1 MSIEGYFDSVIDI
14 WYRYPKHTK
23 CMTEDMKTVI
33 RQFNQSIA
41 YEDISE
47 GRIKDLTDKFNKIYK
62 EVYK

>member
-23 CMTEDMKTVI
+23 CMVEDMKTVI
-33 RQFNQSIA
+33 RQFETSKS
-41 YEDISE
+41 YGDISDD
-47 GRIKDLTDKFNKIYK
+47 RIKDLSETFNKIHK

>member
-23 CMTEDMKTVI
+23 CMVEDMKTVI
-33 RQFNQSIA
+33 RQFETSRTLNEI
-41 YEDISE
+41 DND
-47 GRIKDLTDKFNKIYK
+47 RLKDLSEKFETIRK